1 MITIRID
8 SHKNA
13 LRRPDSY
20 GDRDPYV
27 SRSGQDVDTRLRTA
41 LKPARMVLVVGPSK
55 VGKTRGDSCPLDR
68 AHLAAPI
75 LEFASKNWPT
85 PWAVSEE

>member
-27 SRSGQDVDTRLRTA
+27 SRSGQDVDTRLRTG
-41 LKPARMVLVVGPSK
+41 LM
-55 VGKTRGDSCPLDR
+55 PL
-68 AHLAAPI
+68 
-75 LEFASKNWPT
+75 
-85 PWAVSEE
+85 